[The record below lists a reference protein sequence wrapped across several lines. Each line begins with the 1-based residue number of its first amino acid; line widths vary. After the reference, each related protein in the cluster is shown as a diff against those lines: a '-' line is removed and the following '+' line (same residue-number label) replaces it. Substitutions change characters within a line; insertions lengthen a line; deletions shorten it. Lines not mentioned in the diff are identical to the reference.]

1 MAERDAAAQPRQS
14 ETRVADERAGRSA
27 TAPAGAGE
35 PTARSKDRPRRT
47 RRPARPRRPAPQV
60 GDELRATAAAVPGD
74 LAVACEDRCWTWR
87 ELDDAAD
94 AAAEL
99 SRDAVVGLGPVAGPG
114 DGEKP
119 GDEKPSHEKP
129 GHEKPGHEKPGHEK
143 PSGPPGSGFVGAL
156 SLPPGPAA
164 IATLFGL
171 WRAGLA
177 AAPLHHRLAD
187 AELDHALRL
196 VRPALWF
203 SNDRA
208 AEPDPDPDHELPAP
222 STGLATLS
230 PAPCPAPSARD
241 RPLVPLR
248 LHQFPEVE
256 VLLLTSGASGGPKAV
271 GLSRAAFAAGT
282 AASVQRLSLEPSDKW
297 GLCLS
302 LGHVG
307 GLALVL
313 RAVSLGCSIRCWPRF
328 DAEAV
333 ATAVLAGAVTHLSLV
348 PTMLWQL
355 LDALAG
361 RTAPAS
367 FRCVLVGG
375 AALSPALLERAVAAG
390 LPVAPTWGMTE
401 TASQIATAPPA
412 LAERRPGTVG
422 PPLPGIEARAEPG
435 TRVLAVRG
443 PTLASMV
450 VRRPGEEPKALPVDG
465 DGWFRTADLGRADAD
480 GNLWIEGRADDA
492 VVTGGVTV
500 APSEVEQAIQT
511 LPGVSDA
518 VVFGAPDEVWGHTL
532 HAVVEANPAALAP
545 EDVHRHCRARLSR
558 ARRPSTIRIVES
570 LPRTPTGKA
579 DRAAVAKSGPK
590 AAGGGTPR

>member
-1 MAERDAAAQPRQS
+1 MAQRDAADARKP
-14 ETRVADERAGRSA
+14 TGGANDEFWTSRAR
-27 TAPAGAGE
+27 
-35 PTARSKDRPRRT
+35 
-47 RRPARPRRPAPQV
+47 
-60 GDELRATAAAVPGD
+60 DELRATAAAAPGD
-74 LAVACEDRCWTWR
+74 MAVASGDRCWTWR

-94 AAAEL
+94 AAAE
-99 SRDAVVGLGPVAGPG
+99 RCRNAVIDPGLAAGPG
-114 DGEKP
+114 TEPGGNEKP
-119 GDEKPSHEKP
+119 GDEEPGDQKCGGERSGGQEPGRQEPSDR
-129 GHEKPGHEKPGHEK
+129 
-143 PSGPPGSGFVGAL
+143 PGSKLVGAV
-156 SLPPGPAA
+156 SLPPGPIA

-177 AAPLHHRLAD
+177 AAPLHHRLAE

-203 SNDRA
+203 SDA
-208 AEPDPDPDHELPAP
+208 CTAPEPEPDTDDELPAP
-222 STGLATLS
+222 STALATPSPVPCPTPPAPSTGLVTPP
-230 PAPCPAPSARD
+230 PAPCPAPSARN

-248 LHQFPEVE
+248 LHRFPEVE

-282 AASVQRLSLEPSDKW
+282 AASVRRLSLEPSDKW

-313 RAVSLGCSIRCWPRF
+313 RAVSLGCAIRCWPRF
-328 DAEAV
+328 DADAV
-333 ATAVLAGAVTHLSLV
+333 ATAVLDGAVTHLSLV

-355 LDALAG
+355 LDTLDG
-361 RTAPAS
+361 RTAPTGL
-367 FRCVLVGG
+367 RCVLVGG
-375 AALSPALLERAVAAG
+375 AALSPALLARAVAAG

-401 TASQIATAPPA
+401 TASQVATAPPA
-412 LAERRPGTVG
+412 LAEQLPGTVG

-450 VRRPGEEPKALPVDG
+450 VRRPGEEPEALPVSE

-500 APSEVEQAIQT
+500 APSEVERVIQT

-518 VVFGAPDEVWGHTL
+518 VVFGAPDQAWGHTL
-532 HAVVEANPAALAP
+532 HAVVEANPAAVAP

-579 DRAAVAKSGPK
+579 DRSAVAKAH
-590 AAGGGTPR
+590 AARRVPARSE

>member
-1 MAERDAAAQPRQS
+1 MAERDAADAHKPATGADDELRTPR
-14 ETRVADERAGRSA
+14 
-27 TAPAGAGE
+27 
-35 PTARSKDRPRRT
+35 ARD
-47 RRPARPRRPAPQV
+47 
-60 GDELRATAAAVPGD
+60 GLRATAAAAPGD
-74 LAVACEDRCWTWR
+74 LAVASADRCWTWR

-94 AAAEL
+94 AAAE
-99 SRDAVVGLGPVAGPG
+99 RCRNAVIDLGLAAGPG
-114 DGEKP
+114 TEPGGSEKPGNEEPGDQKCGGEKP
-119 GDEKPSHEKP
+119 GGQEPSDQE
-129 GHEKPGHEKPGHEK
+129 
-143 PSGPPGSGFVGAL
+143 PSGQEPSGQEPSDRPGSGLVGAV

-164 IATLFGL
+164 VATLFGL

-177 AAPLHHRLAD
+177 AAPLHHRLAE

-203 SNDRA
+203 SNARA
-208 AEPDPDPDHELPAP
+208 VPEPDTDDELPAP
-222 STGLATLS
+222 STALATPSPVPCPVPPAPSTALITPS
-230 PAPCPAPSARD
+230 PAPCPAPSARN

-256 VLLLTSGASGGPKAV
+256 VLLLTSGTSGGPKAV
-271 GLSRAAFAAGT
+271 GLSRAAFTAST
-282 AASVQRLSLEPSDKW
+282 AASVRRLSLEPRDKW

-313 RAVSLGCSIRCWPRF
+313 RAVSLGCAIRCWPRF
-328 DAEAV
+328 DADAV
-333 ATAVLAGAVTHLSLV
+333 ATAVLDGAVTHLSLV

-355 LDALAG
+355 LDTLDG
-361 RTAPAS
+361 RTAPTS
-367 FRCVLVGG
+367 LRCVLVGG
-375 AALSPALLERAVAAG
+375 AALSPALLARAVAAG

-401 TASQIATAPPA
+401 TASQVATAPPA
-412 LAERRPGTVG
+412 LAEQLPGTVG

-443 PTLASMV
+443 PTLASMI
-450 VRRPGEEPKALPVDG
+450 VRRPGGEPEALPVSE

-500 APSEVEQAIQT
+500 APSEVEQVIQT

-518 VVFGAPDEVWGHTL
+518 VVFGAPDEAWGHTL
-532 HAVVEANPAALAP
+532 HAVVEANPAAVAP
-545 EDVHRHCRARLSR
+545 QDVHRHCRARLSR

-579 DRAAVAKSGPK
+579 DRAAVAKAH
-590 AAGGGTPR
+590 AARRVPARSE

>member
-1 MAERDAAAQPRQS
+1 MAERDAP
-14 ETRVADERAGRSA
+14 G
-27 TAPAGAGE
+27 
-35 PTARSKDRPRRT
+35 RPRK
-47 RRPARPRRPAPQV
+47 PAPRAD
-60 GDELRATAAAVPGD
+60 DELRATAATAPED
-74 LAVACEDRCWTWR
+74 MAVASGDRYWTWR

-99 SRDAVVGLGPVAGPG
+99 CRDAVVGLGPAAGPDG
-114 DGEKP
+114 DEKP

-129 GHEKPGHEKPGHEK
+129 SDDKPG
-143 PSGPPGSGFVGAL
+143 GPPGSGLVGAV
-156 SLPPGPAA
+156 SLPPGPVA

-177 AAPLHHRLAD
+177 AAPLHHRLAE

-208 AEPDPDPDHELPAP
+208 APEPDPDDELPAP

-230 PAPCPAPSARD
+230 PAPCPTPSARN
-241 RPLVPLR
+241 RPFVPLR
-248 LHQFPEVE
+248 LHRFPEVE

-333 ATAVLAGAVTHLSLV
+333 ATAVLAGTVTHLSLV

-401 TASQIATAPPA
+401 TASQVATAPPA

-450 VRRPGEEPKALPVDG
+450 VRRPGEEPEALPVGD

-518 VVFGAPDEVWGHTL
+518 VVFGAPDEVWGQTL
-532 HAVVEANPAALAP
+532 HAVVEANPAGLTP